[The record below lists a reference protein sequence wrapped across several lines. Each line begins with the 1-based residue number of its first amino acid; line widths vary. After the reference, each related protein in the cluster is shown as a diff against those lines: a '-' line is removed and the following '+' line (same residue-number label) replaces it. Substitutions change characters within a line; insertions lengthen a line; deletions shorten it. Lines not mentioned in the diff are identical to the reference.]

1 MMNRASSALRPA
13 STSVA
18 VAPPGARH
26 ATLKAIEMRIKA
38 TGNIAKI
45 TKAMKMVAAAKLRQV
60 QDRNELARPFT
71 NGAKSF
77 LEPYQEV
84 IDGLPTD
91 RVLKHLV
98 VPLTGDRGLC
108 GSINTN
114 VGKYVSA
121 MLAADDNDEVSI
133 IAIGQKGQDAMHKVA
148 PSKTTVSFR
157 DVGKVP
163 MNFAQACLCAEDIVN
178 AEFDK
183 ATIVFTHFQNA
194 LTQTPMSFTVPSKS
208 LIEEFPEALE
218 DYEFDTDNEA
228 MLSMEDLVEFQIA
241 SLLNGFLLDTA
252 TSTEAARMSAMENS
266 TTNANELIET
276 LTINYNKARQ
286 AKITGE
292 LIEIISGAEAV

>member
-1 MMNRASSALRPA
+1 
-13 STSVA
+13 
-18 VAPPGARH
+18 
-26 ATLKAIEMRIKA
+26 MRIKA

-60 QDRNELARPFT
+60 QEKNELARPFT
-71 NGAKSF
+71 EGAKSF

-84 IDGLPTD
+84 IDGLPEE
-91 RVLKHLV
+91 RALKHMV
-98 VPLTGDRGLC
+98 IPLTGDRGLC

-114 VGKYVSA
+114 IGKYVKA
-121 MLAADDNDEVSI
+121 MLETDDNDEVTV
-133 IAIGQKGQDAMHKVA
+133 IAIGQKAQDAMAKMV
-148 PSKTTVSFR
+148 PEKTVTSFR

-163 MNFAQACLCAEDIVN
+163 MNFSQACVCAEDIVN

-183 ATIVFTHFQNA
+183 ATIVFTTFKNA
-194 LTQTPMSFTVPSKS
+194 LTQTPTSFTVPSKS
-208 LIEEFPEALE
+208 LIEEFPQALE

-228 MLSMEDLVEFQIA
+228 MLSMEDLVEFQLA

-252 TSTEAARMSAMENS
+252 TSTEAARMSAMDSS
-266 TTNANELIET
+266 TTNANELIDT

>member
-1 MMNRASSALRPA
+1 
-13 STSVA
+13 
-18 VAPPGARH
+18 
-26 ATLKAIEMRIKA
+26 MRIKA
-38 TGNIAKI
+38 TGNISKI

-84 IDGLPTD
+84 IDELPTD

-114 VGKYVSA
+114 VGKYISA

-133 IAIGQKGQDAMHKVA
+133 IAIGQKGQDAMEKVA

-183 ATIVFTHFQNA
+183 ATIVYTHFQNA

-241 SLLNGFLLDTA
+241 SLCVGGAPSLCRRVVPSVLDT
-252 TSTEAARMSAMENS
+252 EPC
-266 TTNANELIET
+266 LH
-276 LTINYNKARQ
+276 
-286 AKITGE
+286 
-292 LIEIISGAEAV
+292 

>member
-1 MMNRASSALRPA
+1 MRVASVMRPLA
-13 STSVA
+13 GPS
-18 VAPPGARH
+18 GARL

-38 TGNIAKI
+38 TRNISKI

-60 QDRNELARPFT
+60 QDRNVLARPFT
-71 NGAKSF
+71 EGAKSF

-84 IDGLPTD
+84 IDELPEE

-98 VPLTGDRGLC
+98 IPLTGDRGLC

-114 VGKYVSA
+114 IGKYVSA
-121 MLAADDNDEVSI
+121 MLAGDSNDEVTI
-133 IAIGQKGQDAMHKVA
+133 VAIGHKAGDAMKKMA
-148 PSKTTVSFR
+148 PGKTTVSFR

-163 MNFAQACLCAEDIVN
+163 MNFAQACVCAEELVN
-178 AEFDK
+178 ADFDK
-183 ATIVFTHFQNA
+183 ATFVYTHFVNA
-194 LTQTPMSFTVPSKS
+194 ISQQAQSFTVPSKT
-208 LIEEFPEALE
+208 LIEEFPASLE

-228 MLSMEDLVEFQIA
+228 MLSLEDLVEFQMA

-266 TTNANELIET
+266 TNNANELIDHLSIT
-276 LTINYNKARQ
+276 YNKARQ